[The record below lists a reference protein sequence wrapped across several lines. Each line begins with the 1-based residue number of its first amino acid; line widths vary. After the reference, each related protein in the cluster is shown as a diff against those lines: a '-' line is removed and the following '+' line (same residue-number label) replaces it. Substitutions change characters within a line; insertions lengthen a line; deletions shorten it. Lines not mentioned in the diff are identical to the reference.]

1 MKKLLLTLSV
11 ITLLVLPLNVQAEE
25 EPITLYMF
33 ESNTCQHC
41 AQALDYIEEHVDEIP
56 DNLEIM
62 TYEVSA
68 DNDNALLMN
77 EVAEYLEVD
86 TTKNFGTPFFV
97 IGKEYHKGYT
107 PGTWEELFE
116 IANDYSKNGDY
127 EDTVK
132 KVISDEDLKVEAHAL
147 EDVINIPN
155 PTVTIIVYGV
165 FGVIVLGFIALMVF
179 SRK

>member
-1 MKKLLLTLSV
+1 MKNISNTTTTATGISITQPGNLQILQSKSDNSNNPRISARIIITYAHQAAPSSLV
-11 ITLLVLPLNVQAEE
+11 ITGGVASAARSTGDITTGITVL
-25 EPITLYMF
+25 
-33 ESNTCQHC
+33 
-41 AQALDYIEEHVDEIP
+41 
-56 DNLEIM
+56 
-62 TYEVSA
+62 
-68 DNDNALLMN
+68 
-77 EVAEYLEVD
+77 
-86 TTKNFGTPFFV
+86 TPFFV
-97 IGKEYHKGYT
+97 IGTEYHKGYT

-155 PTVTIIVYGV
+155 PTVTIIVYSV